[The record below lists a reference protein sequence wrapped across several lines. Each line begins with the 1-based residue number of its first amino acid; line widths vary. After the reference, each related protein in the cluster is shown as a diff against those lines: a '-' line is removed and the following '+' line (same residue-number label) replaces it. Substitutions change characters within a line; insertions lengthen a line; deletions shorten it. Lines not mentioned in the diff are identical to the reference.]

1 MDFHMKDFL
10 NPVSYG
16 DLNSRQKENFNFQEV
31 SALLAQF
38 GFMTIRLSSDW
49 ESADFIAQHMDGI
62 TFLKVQLKGSFAINK
77 KFKGKDLYICFP
89 DCPFPNRKTWYLCPH
104 DELVLEAERVTNI
117 ANTDS
122 WLVDGL
128 YRAAKPPV
136 PLQPFL
142 EVFALR
148 KVEPASPAA

>member
-1 MDFHMKDFL
+1 MKDFL

-49 ESADFIAQHMDGI
+49 ESADFIAQHIDGI
-62 TFLKVQLKGSFAINK
+62 TFLKVQLKGSFAIDK
-77 KFKGKDLYICFP
+77 KFQGKDLYICFP

-104 DELVLEAERVTNI
+104 DKLVSEAIEVTNI
-117 ANTDS
+117 GNTAA
-122 WLVDGL
+122 WLVDGF
-128 YRAAKPPV
+128 YRAAKPPKL
-136 PLQPFL
+136 LQPFL

-148 KVEPASPAA
+148 KIEPAPSAE